1 MIDCDMD
8 NQTGIQ
14 TALAQASGLLDE
26 RRDEEASRLYI
37 RICQEHPE
45 STEAWSGLAVACL
58 RLRRYPE
65 CLQAIARTLSLD
77 SRQLQ
82 PYLIAAVAASQ
93 MGRYAEVIQAAD
105 AALAIA
111 PEHLQALN
119 SKASALLNQQQY
131 AQVLPL
137 TEQILRIDPSNTN
150 AHLNQGVALY
160 GLGQSLAALEAF
172 DRLLSLVPDHVNA
185 LVNRSSV
192 LVTLDRAEEALQ
204 ATDAALRVRPD
215 AAVALLNRIAALL
228 SLRRPCEALT
238 TADRLLQLH
247 PHHIKGL
254 INKAVALLALRDYR
268 SALTTVFTALTF
280 DSFNPDALELKLQAL
295 LGLRRFAE
303 VITEGPRIISK
314 YPDRTVLKLALAK
327 ALMGL
332 GRIAEAESYVNAV
345 LVSSPHQPEA
355 ISLKTEILF
364 SGGEWDAGRTLI
376 DQALAENPGQA
387 QLWVAKSAI
396 LLATECY
403 SEALAAAE
411 QALVLEPEQL
421 QAAINRIAALNGLHR
436 FSEALSAIQELLE
449 CEASDWQIYANQ
461 GGALAGLERFEE
473 AGQAFETARALD
485 RKALQ
490 LFRLRHEIYG
500 VIPDAAIP
508 DVDPRAEYLA
518 FKLGRLE
525 RCDWRDYEMV
535 LSRTK
540 ALVEQCLAERWPA
553 PLPPFKSLV
562 LPLPLRLTAAIAGSH
577 GEFLASSTVAT
588 RQRLAFTGPAL
599 TTSRLKIGYVSADF
613 RNHPTAHLMRGLFR
627 RHDRKRFEIYVYAL
641 CKDDNSDYYRQIKAD
656 AEQFVDLTD
665 MTNADAA
672 SHIHRDGIHVLID
685 LMGYTAYARSEIF
698 ALQPAPVQVSY
709 LGYPGTTGASFIS
722 YIIADPIVLPEDIQS
737 YFTEKP
743 VYLPECYQINDREQ
757 VIATTGIGRKDE
769 GLPEA
774 GIVFCCFNKS
784 SKLDPLMFAVW
795 TRILQQVPNS
805 VLWLLA
811 SKPEVITN
819 LRREAEDRG
828 IAGERLIFAERLP
841 KDRHLERH
849 RLADLFLDTQFYNA
863 HTTASDALWA
873 GLPVLTCIGQTFQAR
888 VTASLLQAIG
898 MPELIT
904 HSLEEYE
911 ALAVRLA
918 TQPIELES
926 LREKLAYNRL
936 RTPLFDTK
944 RFTQHLERAYEV
956 MWERYTQGL
965 PPVSLWVTPLPN
977 ST

>member
-1 MIDCDMD
+1 MVIHRSDEKILLD
-8 NQTGIQ
+8 
-14 TALAQASGLLDE
+14 QAGQLLDE
-26 RRDEEASRLYI
+26 RRYPEAGQLYAQV
-37 RICQEHPE
+37 CQQNPACPDAWFGLALASVRQKRYQEGAQAITRALMLDRTQVRFHLLAAQVFNGMDQYGAAIQAIDTALALSPNHPQALR
-45 STEAWSGLAVACL
+45 SQVATLMKLRRFTEAASLAERIVHLEPDNPNAYL
-58 RLRRYPE
+58 HWGTA
-65 CLQAIARTLSLD
+65 LQALGRPSEALVVFDRLLAIHPDHAKALMNRSAVLLALGRPEESLQ
-77 SRQLQ
+77 S
-82 PYLIAAVAASQ
+82 
-93 MGRYAEVIQAAD
+93 AD
-105 AALAIA
+105 AALELD
-111 PEHLQALN
+111 PD
-119 SKASALLNQQQY
+119 SK
-131 AQVLPL
+131 
-137 TEQILRIDPSNTN
+137 
-150 AHLNQGVALY
+150 
-160 GLGQSLAALEAF
+160 
-172 DRLLSLVPDHVNA
+172 
-185 LVNRSSV
+185 
-192 LVTLDRAEEALQ
+192 
-204 ATDAALRVRPD
+204 
-215 AAVALLNRIAALL
+215 VALLNRIAALL

-588 RQRLAFTGPAL
+588 RQRLAFTGPAS